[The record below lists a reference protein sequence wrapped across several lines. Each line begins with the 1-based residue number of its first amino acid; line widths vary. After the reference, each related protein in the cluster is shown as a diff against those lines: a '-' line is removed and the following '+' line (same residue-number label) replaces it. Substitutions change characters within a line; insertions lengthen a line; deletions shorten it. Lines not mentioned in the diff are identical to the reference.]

1 MSIKI
6 ARPIGLSTWV
16 KDAGNPIWKICFT
29 ESILREIF
37 RKINRTPLP
46 GEDKTFIAIA
56 IKTAWEMSVA
66 YAAPAIPSSGKPN
79 FQKINIG
86 SKIIF
91 IAVEIA
97 NNFVNVKVSPS
108 ELKANMIFMR

>member
-1 MSIKI
+1 
-6 ARPIGLSTWV
+6 
-16 KDAGNPIWKICFT
+16 
-29 ESILREIF
+29 
-37 RKINRTPLP
+37 
-46 GEDKTFIAIA
+46 
-56 IKTAWEMSVA
+56 MSVA